1 MSEEAAFV
9 NYKVTELVDMRD
21 TVNVMQLLTQS
32 PLMLSLAS
40 W

>member
-9 NYKVTELVDMRD
+9 NYKVTELVNMRE

>member
-9 NYKVTELVDMRD
+9 NYKVTELVNMRE
-21 TVNVMQLLTQS
+21 TVDVMQLLTQS

>member
-9 NYKVTELVDMRD
+9 NYKVTELVDMRE